1 MRTIASP
8 MPRDRAAGAA
18 LAIALVFLLVLTIV
32 GVTAMRTTIME
43 ERMAGN
49 LRDYN
54 LAFQAAEQ
62 ALRAGEQWVE
72 SLGTLSGFD
81 TTGPDYATGNAP
93 DPFSAAAWSA
103 CTSVPGP
110 SYLSANPCY
119 FVEHVGTISS
129 ATPGADINIVG
140 YGEQAGGGVVEGFR
154 IVARAVGSTS
164 AAEVILE
171 SRYGKRF

>member
-1 MRTIASP
+1 MRTSP
-8 MPRDRAAGAA
+8 PETRPRGAAGAA

-32 GVTAMRTTIME
+32 AVTAMRTTIME
-43 ERMAGN
+43 ERMAGG

-54 LAFQAAEQ
+54 LAFQAAEL

-72 SLGTLSGFD
+72 SLNSLTGFD
-81 TTGPDYATGNAP
+81 TAGPDYSAGSAP

-103 CTSVPGP
+103 CTSVSGP

-119 FVEHVGTISS
+119 FVEHTGTVSS
-129 ATPGADINIVG
+129 ATPGAGINIVG
-140 YGEQAGGGVVEGFR
+140 YGEQAGGGAVEGFR
-154 IVARAVGSTS
+154 IVARAVGSS
-164 AAEVILE
+164 PSAEVILE